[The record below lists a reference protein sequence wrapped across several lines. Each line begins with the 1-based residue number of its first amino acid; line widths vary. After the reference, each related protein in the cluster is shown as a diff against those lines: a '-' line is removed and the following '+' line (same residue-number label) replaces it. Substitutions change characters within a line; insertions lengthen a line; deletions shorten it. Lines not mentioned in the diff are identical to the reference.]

1 MSDRSQAL
9 PFDKAPEYLVEIG
22 DDLAGNRLFDPAGF
36 TNNLPGEGL
45 IGGENRSLKWYRE
58 AEIVHGRV
66 AQLAVVGQLFP
77 SWAHFPGNPDIGVPA
92 DAFAQT
98 NPWTAIETVP
108 EGAIWQIVLVIF
120 GIELVRLKRVI
131 KGDKEPG
138 DLGLGQTGFNP
149 FNFQYSEEEYF
160 EKQEQEIKHGRL
172 AMFGA
177 IGMMLQ
183 TKISGVSI
191 NEQLSGAFAYPEA
204 RMFLEGNGA
213 LGDYFPQ
220 GL

>member
-1 MSDRSQAL
+1 MTGYISRSW
-9 PFDKAPEYLVEIG
+9 V
-22 DDLAGNRLFDPAGF
+22 
-36 TNNLPGEGL
+36 
-45 IGGENRSLKWYRE
+45 
-58 AEIVHGRV
+58 
-66 AQLAVVGQLFP
+66 
-77 SWAHFPGNPDIGVPA
+77 HFPGNEAIGVPN

-149 FNFQYSEEEYF
+149 FNFAYTEEEYF

-172 AMFGA
+172 AMFAA

-191 NEQLSGAFAYPEA
+191 VEQLSGAFYYPEA
-204 RMFLEGNGA
+204 RAFLTGDGA

>member
-1 MSDRSQAL
+1 
-9 PFDKAPEYLVEIG
+9 V
-22 DDLAGNRLFDPAGF
+22 
-36 TNNLPGEGL
+36 
-45 IGGENRSLKWYRE
+45 
-58 AEIVHGRV
+58 
-66 AQLAVVGQLFP
+66 
-77 SWAHFPGNPDIGVPA
+77 HFPGNEAIGVPN

-149 FNFQYSEEEYF
+149 FNFAYTEEEYF

-172 AMFGA
+172 AMFAA

-191 NEQLSGAFAYPEA
+191 VEQLSGAFYYPEA
-204 RMFLEGNGA
+204 RAFLTGDGA

>member
-1 MSDRSQAL
+1 M
-9 PFDKAPEYLVEIG
+9 P
-22 DDLAGNRLFDPAGF
+22 N
-36 TNNLPGEGL
+36 
-45 IGGENRSLKWYRE
+45 
-58 AEIVHGRV
+58 
-66 AQLAVVGQLFP
+66 
-77 SWAHFPGNPDIGVPA
+77 

-120 GIELVRLKRVI
+120 GIELARVKRVI

-149 FNFQYSEEEYF
+149 FNFQYTEEEYF

-172 AMFGA
+172 AMFAA

-191 NEQLSGAFAYPEA
+191 VEQLSGAFNYPEA
-204 RMFLEGNGA
+204 RAFLEGDGA